1 MFAAVLAQVYF
12 AYALDVANEW
22 RVLAGLSED
31 AHWANVS
38 GLLGN
43 LPLDPAEAAAPAY
56 SFNAEVRRGA
66 AC

>member
-1 MFAAVLAQVYF
+1 VQVYF

-22 RVLAGLSED
+22 RALQGLPLE

-43 LPLDPAEAAAPAY
+43 LPLDPAETEPVY
-56 SFNAEVRRGA
+56 SFNAEVGDR
-66 AC
+66 